1 MMKTS
6 VAGVLMLL
14 LGATAYELL
23 VALGVIDLGSQ
34 PGEGPAGA
42 GVVGIFAAIALVASA
57 GLSAALARADRAPAL
72 SALLAPAAGVFLVA
86 HFYTYDPYYL
96 PTLIR
101 YAERE
106 FVPPILVF
114 ALAAAALAGGLVTLR
129 RRRIGLALSVPTILM
144 CALAAFWAGIG
155 H

>member
-1 MMKTS
+1 M
-6 VAGVLMLL
+6 
-14 LGATAYELL
+14 YEIL
-23 VALGVIDLGSQ
+23 VALGVIELGSL

-42 GVVGIFAAIALVASA
+42 GVVRALAAVGLLTAAL
-57 GLSAALARADRAPAL
+57 LSAALARADGAPAL
-72 SALLAPAAGVFLVA
+72 SALLAPAAGAFLVA

-101 YAERE
+101 YAERD

-114 ALAAAALAGGLVTLR
+114 ALAAAALAAGLVTLR